1 MGGQDRVGGCGGE
14 GREGEERER
23 GKGWQKRG
31 ILAGV
36 VGGVCTAATCCC
48 CCYCCIY
55 KFQKRA
61 VARSSGFYPSTE
73 GKWVEAVR
81 YGVAADVN
89 D

>member
-1 MGGQDRVGGCGGE
+1 MGRRGGSGRGGE
-14 GREGEERER
+14 REGGR
-23 GKGWQKRG
+23 QKRG

-73 GKWVEAVR
+73 GKWVEAER